1 MIRIENLNVYI
12 NQKPLV
18 KSVNFEI
25 SRGEVF
31 ALAGESGSGKS
42 LTALSIPNLLKF
54 VGNFEITGH
63 IDFLGKNLLSLKET
77 ELQKIRGSEIGFI
90 FQDPQTSLNPL
101 HTIYKQIAEV
111 LSLHGMKDKNKIR
124 ARVIELLELVELNI
138 LKDRLHALPH
148 ELSGGQRQR
157 VMIAMAIANNPKLLI
172 ADEPTTALDVT
183 IQKEVLELLKRLQK
197 ELDMSVLLITHDM
210 GIIRRYADRVAIM
223 RGGNIVETGNVEEVF
238 KSPKSEYTKFLI
250 EAEPQRSKDAQ
261 TFEGGVEL
269 LRAENLT
276 VKYANKKSF
285 LGFDTGFKSAVN
297 GLNISLKDGQTIG
310 VVGESGSGKSTLAKA
325 LLKLVKAEGKV
336 YLNDN
341 EILAE
346 NEAAFR
352 DKRRNLQ
359 IVFQDPFS
367 SLNPRMIVQEII
379 MEGLIAHNLVDDKTE
394 NKIDELLKKL
404 GFQEGDKNRYPHEF
418 SGGQRQ
424 RIGLAR
430 SLILEPEIIIFDEPT
445 SALDLVTQRDI
456 LQILHKIQQE
466 KGLSYIFISHD
477 LKVIRAIS
485 DYIIVMKDGDIV
497 EEGSVDKIFE
507 KAENEYTKK
516 LIGASF
522 L

>member
-1 MIRIENLNVYI
+1 MIRIENLKVYI

-25 SRGEVF
+25 SEGEIF

-54 VGNFEITGH
+54 VGNFDVQGH
-63 IDFLGKNLLSLKET
+63 IDFLGRNLLTLTEK
-77 ELQKIRGSEIGFI
+77 ELQKIRGKEIGFI

-101 HTIYKQIAEV
+101 HSIYKQIKEV
-111 LSLHGMKDKNKIR
+111 LELHGFRDKKKLH
-124 ARVIELLELVELNI
+124 ARILELLELVELDI
-138 LKDRLHALPH
+138 LLDRLDALPH

-157 VMIAMAIANNPKLLI
+157 VMIAMAIANSPKLLI

-183 IQKEVLELLKRLQK
+183 IQKEILELIKRLQR
-197 ELDMSVLLITHDM
+197 ELKMSVLLITHDM
-210 GIIRRYADRVAIM
+210 GIIRKYADRVAIM
-223 RGGNIVETGNVEEVF
+223 KSGSIVESGVVAELFANPQ
-238 KSPKSEYTKFLI
+238 SDYTKFLI
-250 EAEPQRSKDAQ
+250 EAEPRRSKDAKD
-261 TFEGGVEL
+261 FVGGTEILKV
-269 LRAENLT
+269 ENLT

-285 LGFDTGFKSAVN
+285 FGFNTDFKKAVN
-297 GLNISLKDGQTIG
+297 DAQLSLKNGQIIG

-341 EILAE
+341 EILGESE
-346 NEAAFR
+346 NTFR

-367 SLNPRMIVQEII
+367 SLNPRMSVHEIVI
-379 MEGLIAHNLVDDKTE
+379 EGLIAHKLVDEGTE

-404 GFQEGDKNRYPHEF
+404 GFATEDKHRYPHEF

-445 SALDLVTQRDI
+445 SALDLVTQREI
-456 LQILHKIQQE
+456 LQILDMFQRE
-466 KGLSYIFISHD
+466 KKLSYLFISHD
-477 LKVIRAIS
+477 LKVIKAIS
-485 DYIIVMKDGDIV
+485 DYIIVMKDGRII
-497 EEGSVDKIFE
+497 EEGSVDKIFAR
-507 KAENEYTKK
+507 AENEYTKK